1 LRETLSQRAQKN
13 LGEVIKMK
21 FYDLDKLENDEVNT
35 SYLRKAIYGESLT
48 VAKVEVKEGETTQ
61 PHSHDTE
68 EVIFVL
74 KGAWLF
80 HLPEGDVV
88 LCDNQMLCIPA
99 GAEHS
104 SEVLKDTIALDI
116 CSKYRSDWVSGQ
128 DKILHNNPEQ
138 FLWAV

>member
-1 LRETLSQRAQKN
+1 
-13 LGEVIKMK
+13 MK
-21 FYDLDKLENDEVNT
+21 FYDLDKLENDEVNK
-35 SYLRKAIYGESLT
+35 SYLRKAVYGESLT

-61 PHSHDTE
+61 PHAHDTE

-88 LCDNQMLCIPA
+88 LRENQMLCIPA
-99 GAEHS
+99 GVEHS
-104 SEVLKDTIALDI
+104 SEVVEDTVALDI
-116 CSKYRSDWVSGQ
+116 CSKHRPDWLSGQ
-128 DKILHNNPEQ
+128 DKVLHSNPEQ